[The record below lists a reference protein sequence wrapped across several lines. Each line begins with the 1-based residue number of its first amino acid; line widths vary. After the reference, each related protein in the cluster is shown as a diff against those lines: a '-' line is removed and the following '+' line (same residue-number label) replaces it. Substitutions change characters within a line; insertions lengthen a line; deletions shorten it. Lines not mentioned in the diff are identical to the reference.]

1 MKAEFKK
8 RTSIFTKLFAVL
20 LIAGG
25 LISAIIGAG
34 LMGRWHADAVRRSGA
49 IVAVIADNDAARA
62 KSLAQIFGARSTT
75 RFEEV
80 FSRDRADVVH
90 VCTPPELRVDII
102 GAAIMAGL
110 HVLAEKPLAPN
121 AATTAELYALA
132 SSKQL
137 LLCPVHQL
145 LFQAGTLRMLEDR
158 ETIGAI
164 RQLSA
169 VICSAG
175 ADGAD
180 DRMHDSLAL
189 DIMPH
194 PLSLAWRTLPDGLA
208 GASWNASRAAAGE
221 IHAHAT
227 VAGVVVSILVST
239 HGRPTRN
246 TLRLTGDLGTWH
258 ADLFHGFAFR
268 EQGSVSRLQK
278 LGRPF
283 AVATHTLASASENA
297 IRRTL
302 RTEPAFPGLR
312 ELVQRFY
319 SAVSSGIAPPIGAE
333 EAIGVAA
340 ARDTIIARL
349 RQNGTGR
356 S

>member
-1 MKAEFKK
+1 MAEGK
-8 RTSIFTKLFAVL
+8 RVRA
-20 LIAGG
+20 
-25 LISAIIGAG
+25 AIVGAG

-49 IVAVIADNDAARA
+49 IVTVIADNDAARA
-62 KSLAQIFGARSTT
+62 TDLAQRFGAKSTT
-75 RFEEV
+75 RFEEI
-80 FSRDRADVVH
+80 FARDRADVVH
-90 VCTPPELRVDII
+90 VCTPADVRVEMISS
-102 GAAIMAGL
+102 ALASGL
-110 HVLAEKPLAPN
+110 HVLAEKPLAPS

-132 SSKQL
+132 SSKKL
-137 LLCPVHQL
+137 ILCPVHQL
-145 LFQAGTLRMLEDR
+145 LFQSGTLRILNDPEA
-158 ETIGAI
+158 IGTI
-164 RQLSA
+164 RQLA
-169 VICSAG
+169 VVICSAG

-180 DRMHDSLAL
+180 DRTHDRLAL
-189 DIMPH
+189 DILPH
-194 PLSLAWRTLPDGLA
+194 PLSLAWKALPGGLSA
-208 GASWNASRAAAGE
+208 ATWNASRAAAGE

-227 VAGVVVSILVST
+227 VASVVLSILVST

-268 EQGSVSRLQK
+268 EQGSVSRLRK

-283 AVATHTLASASENA
+283 AVASQTLASASQNA
-297 IRRTL
+297 IRRAL

-319 SAVSSGIAPPIGAE
+319 SAVSSGSAPPVSAE

-349 RQNGTGR
+349 GNDGVDVSQPR
-356 S
+356 